1 MLYMIYE
8 GYGNREIAPVKL
20 LPFPWKIAP
29 NKFPPKLGL
38 G

>member
-1 MLYMIYE
+1 MKGMVIVKLPP
-8 GYGNREIAPVKL
+8 AKL